1 MDEKALEERLNYSF
15 RDPSILKEA
24 LTHSSSLSPKEGR
37 GRDNERLEF
46 LGDSVIEL
54 VVSHLLYERFP
65 ERREGDLSKMRASL
79 VNEESLAKLARK
91 IDLGEALILG
101 KGEERTGGREKDS
114 ILSSALEALAAAIY
128 LDGGYKEAERVIR
141 ELFLPLIEERGWK
154 DSDYKTQLQEYTQ
167 GRYKTVPR
175 YILLK
180 EEGPDHRKLFEV
192 AVTIEGRVWGRGKGR
207 SKKEAEQKAAQEAWE
222 RIHAEGA

>member
-79 VNEESLAKLARK
+79 VNEESLAKLARQ
-91 IDLGEALILG
+91 IELGEVLILG

-114 ILSSALEALAAAIY
+114 ILSSAFEAIAAAIY
-128 LDGGYKEAERVIR
+128 LDGGYKEAERVLR
-141 ELFLPLIEERGWK
+141 EFFHPLIEERGWK
-154 DSDYKTQLQEYTQ
+154 DKDYKTQLQEYTQ

-175 YILLK
+175 YVLLK
-180 EEGPDHRKLFEV
+180 EEGPDHKKVFEV
-192 AVTIEGRVWGRGKGR
+192 AVTVGGKIWGKGRGR
-207 SKKEAEQKAAQEAWE
+207 SKKEAEQKAAREAWK
-222 RIHAEGA
+222 RIHAEGT